1 MQKYSEKFLNNIDI
15 LKHSRIGFEFEAYM
29 KDLSYYKTL
38 ELLNQY
44 LAPIKVHGFKQYH
57 SEFKVD
63 EENAKLEPD
72 LSGGANMIE
81 IITGHYSYM
90 EAKHYLIK
98 ILKFLQEH
106 CYTTEKS
113 SIHFNLSF
121 DDECDKNLNDINIL
135 KLILSVNED
144 EIYKSYPSRKNNVY
158 AKSIKKIIPYKEY
171 DFNNVQIDVIKNNIR
186 FPGDKY
192 YGINFLHINE
202 DKEQQRLEYRY
213 IGGKDY
219 EKNIG
224 QICYFLDKFIIDTY
238 NSIDSEFNTNDVSE
252 LETYLEK
259 NISIFKTF
267 SKYDS
272 FIVNFPTIS
281 LQIDQYNGYD
291 VVNAYYPKVYNKLF
305 SLLDSTDNL
314 SECIINYVTATQKF
328 EIIDAK
334 VKSNFNMKDYDFI
347 NCVVSDGIFE
357 NCTFVNSDVTNS
369 QIILSKVVGTDI
381 INSKLLNSNVEA
393 SNIKDCFFMNGYL
406 NADMEGGVLRSGKIG
421 PYANISSTTKIVS
434 EIDNFFNTKFDDDA
448 QDVKNDKGAL
458 KPFKKL

>member
-1 MQKYSEKFLNNIDI
+1 MKKYSDKFLNQIFK
-15 LKHSRIGFEFEAYM
+15 LKKSIIGFEFEFYM
-29 KDLSYYKTL
+29 KNISYYKTL
-38 ELLNQY
+38 ELLNQE
-44 LAPIKVHGFKQYH
+44 LSPVKVWGFRQYH
-57 SEFKVD
+57 SGFTTDENNFKI
-63 EENAKLEPD
+63 EPD
-72 LSGGANMIE
+72 LSGGSNMVE
-81 IITGHYSYM
+81 LITGPLNYIDSKY
-90 EAKHYLIK
+90 YLVK
-98 ILKFLQEH
+98 ILNFIQNYG
-106 CYTTEKS
+106 YTNDKS
-113 SIHFNLSF
+113 SIHINISFN
-121 DDECDKNLNDINIL
+121 DEKLDLNNVNIL
-135 KLILSVNED
+135 KLILNINED
-144 EIYKSYPSRKNNVY
+144 EIYKYYPSRKNNVY
-158 AKSIKKIIPYKEY
+158 AKSVKKIIPYKEY
-171 DFNNVQIDVIKNNIR
+171 DFSNIPISIVKNNMKL
-186 FPGDKY
+186 PNDKY
-192 YGINFLHINE
+192 YGINFLNIVKN
-202 DKEQQRLEYRY
+202 KKFQRLEYRY

-224 QICYFLDKFIIDTY
+224 QICYFLDRFILDTY
-238 NSIDSEFNTNDVSE
+238 NSIDSEFNTNDVNE

-259 NISIFKTF
+259 NISTFKTF

-272 FIVNFPTIS
+272 FIVSFPTIS

-305 SLLDSTDNL
+305 TLLDSTDNL

-381 INSKLLNSNVEA
+381 INSKLLNSNVES

-434 EIDNFFNTKFDDDA
+434 EIDNFFNTKFDDDS